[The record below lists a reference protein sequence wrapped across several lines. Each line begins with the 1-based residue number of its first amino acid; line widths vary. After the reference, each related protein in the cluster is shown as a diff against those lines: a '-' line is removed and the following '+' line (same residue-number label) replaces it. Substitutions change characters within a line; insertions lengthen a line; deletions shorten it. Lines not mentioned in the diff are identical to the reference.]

1 MKGESNLKV
10 LVNTKELPYAEWL
23 EYRKLGIGG
32 SDVGIIV
39 GLNKYKSAFTLFLEK
54 TNQLPTDDEQS
65 EAAYWGNTL
74 EDIVAQEF
82 SKRTGLE
89 VNERHELLQHDTYDF
104 MLANLDREVTCPN
117 RGIGILECKTSSEY
131 LKDEWNED
139 KIPDSYYLQVQH
151 YLAVTGYSFAYIAVL
166 IGGNKFVYKEIE
178 RDEEVI
184 NYLIQLEG
192 EFWNNH
198 ILKNI
203 PPVIDGSDSTTS
215 SIKLFYSESNNGSIE
230 LSRKELRILQKLDEV
245 KKQIHS
251 LELQKSE
258 YENKIKNYLGEY
270 EIGEYE
276 GSVVVTWKA
285 NKRNVRQFKIKN
297 MLEVI

>member
-1 MKGESNLKV
+1 MKV
-10 LVNTKELPYAEWL
+10 LVNTKDLPYAEWL
-23 EYRKLGIGG
+23 EYRKAGIGG
-32 SDVGIIV
+32 SDVGVIV

-117 RGIGILECKTSSEY
+117 RGTGILECKTSSEY
-131 LKDEWNED
+131 LKDEWSED

-166 IGGNKFVYKEIE
+166 IGGNKFVHKEIE

-184 NYLIQLEG
+184 NYLIQLESD
-192 EFWNNH
+192 FWNNH
-198 ILKNI
+198 ISKNV
-203 PPVIDGSDSTTS
+203 PPAIDGSESTSS
-215 SIKLFYSESNNGSIE
+215 SIKLFYSESNDGSVE
-230 LSRKELRILQKLDEV
+230 LSSEEIKILQKINET
-245 KKQIHS
+245 KKEIQQ

-258 YENKIKNYLGEY
+258 YENQIKNYLGES

-276 GSVVVTWKA
+276 GSVIVTWKA

-297 MLEVI
+297 TQEVLLHG

>member
-1 MKGESNLKV
+1 MKV
-10 LVNTKELPYAEWL
+10 LVNTKDLPYADWL

-32 SDVGIIV
+32 SDVGVIV

-117 RGIGILECKTSSEY
+117 RGTGILECKTSSEY
-131 LKDEWNED
+131 LKDEWSED

-166 IGGNKFVYKEIE
+166 IGGNKFVHKEIE

-184 NYLIQLEG
+184 NYLIQLESD
-192 EFWNNH
+192 FWNNH
-198 ILKNI
+198 ILKNV
-203 PPVIDGSDSTTS
+203 PPAIDGSESTSS
-215 SIKLFYSESNNGSIE
+215 SIKIFYSESHSGSVELNN
-230 LSRKELRILQKLDEV
+230 DEV
-245 KKQIHS
+245 KKLQKIDEIKKEIQQ

-258 YENKIKNYLGEY
+258 YENQIKNYLGES

-276 GSVVVTWKA
+276 GSVLVTWKA

-297 MLEVI
+297 IQEVV

>member
-1 MKGESNLKV
+1 MKV
-10 LVNTKELPYAEWL
+10 LVNAKDLPYADWL
-23 EYRKLGIGG
+23 EYRKLGVGG
-32 SDVGIIV
+32 SDVGVIV

-117 RGIGILECKTSSEY
+117 RGTGILECKTSSEY
-131 LKDEWNED
+131 LKDEWSED

-151 YLAVTGYSFAYIAVL
+151 YLAVTGYPFAYIAVL
-166 IGGNKFVYKEIE
+166 IGGNKFVHKEIE

-184 NYLIQLEG
+184 NYLIQLESD
-192 EFWNNH
+192 FWNNH
-198 ILKNI
+198 ILKNV
-203 PPVIDGSDSTTS
+203 PPAIDGSESTSS
-215 SIKLFYSESNNGSIE
+215 SIKLFYSESNDGSVE
-230 LSRKELRILQKLDEV
+230 LSSEEVKILQKINET
-245 KKQIHS
+245 KKDIQQ
-251 LELQKSE
+251 LELKKSE
-258 YENKIKNYLGEY
+258 YENRIKNYLGES

-276 GSVVVTWKA
+276 GSILVTWKA

-297 MLEVI
+297 TQEVLLHG

>member
-1 MKGESNLKV
+1 MKV
-10 LVNTKELPYAEWL
+10 LVNTKDLPYAEWL
-23 EYRKLGIGG
+23 EYRKAGIGG
-32 SDVGIIV
+32 SDVGVIV

-131 LKDEWNED
+131 LKDEWSED

-166 IGGNKFVYKEIE
+166 IGGNKFVHKEIE

-184 NYLIQLEG
+184 NYLIQLESD
-192 EFWNNH
+192 FWNNH
-198 ILKNI
+198 ISKNV
-203 PPVIDGSDSTTS
+203 PPAIDGSESTSS
-215 SIKLFYSESNNGSIE
+215 SIKLFYSESNDGSVE
-230 LSRKELRILQKLDEV
+230 LSSEEVKILQKINET
-245 KKQIHS
+245 KKEIQQ

-258 YENKIKNYLGEY
+258 YENQIKNYLGES

-276 GSVVVTWKA
+276 GSVIVTWKA

-297 MLEVI
+297 TQEVLLHG